1 MSSRLIERH
10 RRMKAYVLLV
20 LILGFCPSMAQ
31 QPAEKSVS
39 IEMGEKDLSL
49 NQPFILSV
57 VVRNSPSR
65 PSVQFPELPGLEKR
79 SASATST
86 SNVVNGKTVLIQ
98 TISQQYFA
106 KKEGKNV
113 LAPFEVTVDGIKIRS
128 EGATLI
134 FNKVEGESISTEN
147 PSGDEEIISSMEELV
162 DGSIFLSVKVSKSI
176 VYVRE
181 GFSIR
186 LALYVAKSAP
196 IEMEFYHLDA
206 QLQNILKKIRPATC
220 WEENV
225 GIEEI
230 IQREVSIGGR
240 KFTEYQM
247 YQAMFFPITLQSV
260 SFPAVKLDMMLLE
273 SLPDGKRNKKVE
285 TFYSRPVRVLVKSLP
300 PHPQKDQIAVGS
312 YALKEKLTREQVY
325 SGESLRYMFT
335 IKGDGNIATITPPE
349 LSESNAFDF
358 YPPDVS
364 QTVQRSYEKVS
375 GEKTF
380 DYYIVARQKG
390 DFRLGKFFQWIYF
403 DPVKAKYDTL
413 RSSEVLE
420 VAGENLQ
427 ASALS
432 GNGADPVFGNIE
444 ELDTNEI
451 YIDYQKIIRNLTNA
465 VVFFLLG
472 AMVWVFRK

>member
-1 MSSRLIERH
+1 
-10 RRMKAYVLLV
+10 
-20 LILGFCPSMAQ
+20 MAQ
-31 QPAEKSVS
+31 QPAEKSVRV
-39 IEMGEKDLSL
+39 EMGEKELTL

-57 VVRNSPSR
+57 MVRNSTSR
-65 PSVQFPELPGLEKR
+65 PSVQFPELPGFEKR
-79 SASATST
+79 SASATTT

-113 LAPFEVTVDGIKIRS
+113 LAPFEVTVDGAKVRS

-134 FNKVEGESISTEN
+134 FNKAEGETVSAEN
-147 PSGDEEIISSMEELV
+147 AENEEEIISSVE
-162 DGSIFLSVKVSKSI
+162 DIASGSIFLSTKVTKPI

-181 GFSIR
+181 GFSVR

-196 IEMEFYHLDA
+196 IEMEFYRLDI
-206 QLQNILKKIRPATC
+206 QLQNILKKLRPATC

-230 IQREVSIGGR
+230 IQREVSIGRR

-247 YQAMFFPITLQSV
+247 YQAVFFPITLQSV
-260 SFPAVKLDMMLLE
+260 SFPAVKLDMLLLE
-273 SLPDGKRNKKVE
+273 RLPDGTKSKRVE
-285 TFYSRPVRVLVKSLP
+285 SFYSSPMRVLVRPLP
-300 PHPQKDQIAVGS
+300 PHPQRDQIAVGN
-312 YALKEKLTREQVY
+312 YALEEKLTREQVY

-335 IKGDGNIATITPPE
+335 IRGDGNIATITKPE
-349 LSESNAFDF
+349 LAESKAFDF

-364 QTVQRSYEKVS
+364 QTVQRSYDKVS

-390 DFRLGKFFQWIYF
+390 DFKLGRFFQWIYF
-403 DPVKAKYDTL
+403 DPTKAKYDTL
-413 RSSEVLE
+413 RSAETIEVT
-420 VAGENLQ
+420 GENLQ
-427 ASALS
+427 AAALS
-432 GNGADPVFGNIE
+432 GDGTDPVYGNIE
-444 ELDTNEI
+444 ELNTSET
-451 YIDYQKIIRNLTNA
+451 YIDYQEIIRNLTNA
-465 VVFFLLG
+465 VVLILLG

>member
-1 MSSRLIERH
+1 M
-10 RRMKAYVLLV
+10 LLV
-20 LILGFCPSMAQ
+20 LISGFYPLMAQ

-39 IEMGEKDLSL
+39 VEVGENDLVL
-49 NQPFILSV
+49 GQPFIASV
-57 VVRNSPSR
+57 IIRNSTNR

-106 KKEGKNV
+106 KQEGKFV
-113 LAPFEVTVDGIKIRS
+113 LTPFEILVDGTRIKS
-128 EGATLI
+128 EGVTLTI
-134 FNKVEGESISTEN
+134 SKAEGELVSTGN
-147 PSGDEEIISSMEELV
+147 FDDGEEIISSV
-162 DGSIFLSVKVSKSI
+162 DDLASGSIFLSVKVSKSI

-181 GFSIR
+181 GFSVR

-196 IEMEFYHLDA
+196 IEMEFYRLDA
-206 QLQNILKKIRPATC
+206 QLQSILKKIRPATC

-230 IQREVSIGGR
+230 IQREVSIGGK

-247 YQAMFFPITLQSV
+247 YQAVFFPITLQSV
-260 SFPAVKLDMMLLE
+260 YFPSVQLDMLLIE
-273 SLPDGKRNKKVE
+273 PLSNGQKNRKVE
-285 TFYSRPVRVLVKSLP
+285 SFYTRPARVLVKPLP
-300 PHPQKDQIAVGS
+300 PHPQKDQIAVGN
-312 YALKEKLTREQVY
+312 YQLTEKLTRRKVY

-335 IKGDGNIATITPPE
+335 ILGDGNIATITRPE
-349 LSESNAFDF
+349 AVDSEVFDF

-364 QTVQRSYEKVS
+364 QTVQRSYERVS

-390 DFRLGKFFQWIYF
+390 NFKLSRFFQWIYF
-403 DPVKAKYDTL
+403 DPATAKYDTL
-413 RSSEVLE
+413 QSSETVE

-427 ASALS
+427 SAALS
-432 GNGADPVFGNIE
+432 GDGVDPVYGDIG
-444 ELDTNEI
+444 ELETDIT
-451 YIDYQKIIRNLTNA
+451 YVDYQKIIRNLTNA
-465 VVFFLLG
+465 VVVFLMG
-472 AMVWVFRK
+472 AMIWIFRK

>member
-1 MSSRLIERH
+1 
-10 RRMKAYVLLV
+10 
-20 LILGFCPSMAQ
+20 MAQ
-31 QPAEKSVS
+31 QPTEKSVS
-39 IEMGEKDLSL
+39 VEMGEKDLTL

-57 VVRNSPSR
+57 VVRNSTSR
-65 PSVQFPELPGLEKR
+65 PSVLFPELPGLEKR
-79 SASATST
+79 SASATTT
-86 SNVVNGKTVLIQ
+86 SNVVNGKTILIQ

-113 LAPFEVTVDGIKIRS
+113 LAPFEVTVDGAKIRS
-128 EGATLI
+128 ESSALT
-134 FNKVEGESISTEN
+134 FNKADDEVVSTEN
-147 PSGDEEIISSMEELV
+147 TKAGKEIISPVEDIP
-162 DGSIFLSVKVSKSI
+162 DGSIFLSVKVSKPI

-181 GFSIR
+181 GFSVR

-196 IEMEFYHLDA
+196 IEMEFYRLDV
-206 QLQNILKKIRPATC
+206 QLQAILKKLRPATC

-230 IQREVSIGGR
+230 IQREVNIGGK

-247 YQAMFFPITLQSV
+247 YQAVFFPITLQSV

-273 SLPDGKRNKKVE
+273 TLPDGKKNKKVE
-285 TFYSRPVRVLVKSLP
+285 AFYSRPVRVLVKPLP
-300 PHPQKDQIAVGS
+300 PHPQKDQIAVGN
-312 YALKEKLTREQVY
+312 YELREKLTREQVY

-349 LSESNAFDF
+349 MAESKAFDF

-380 DYYIVARQKG
+380 DYYIVVRQKG
-390 DFRLGKFFQWIYF
+390 NFKLGRFFQWIYF
-403 DPVKAKYDTL
+403 DPVKARYDTL
-413 RSSEVLE
+413 RSSERVE

-427 ASALS
+427 AAALS
-432 GNGADPVFGNIE
+432 GADPVYGNIE
-444 ELDTNEI
+444 ALETNVI
-451 YIDYQKIIRNLTNA
+451 YVDYQEIIRNLTN
-465 VVFFLLG
+465 VVVLVLLG
-472 AMVWVFRK
+472 AMVWIFRK

>member
-1 MSSRLIERH
+1 MSSRFIERS

-20 LILGFCPSMAQ
+20 LILGFCPLMAQ

-39 IEMGEKDLSL
+39 VEMGEKGLTL

-57 VVRNSPSR
+57 VVRNSTSR

-113 LAPFEVTVDGIKIRS
+113 LAPFEVTVDGTKVRS
-128 EGATLI
+128 EGTTLTI
-134 FNKVEGESISTEN
+134 NKVEGEAVSTEN
-147 PSGDEEIISSMEELV
+147 SDGEEIISSTE
-162 DGSIFLSVKVSKSI
+162 DIASRSIFLSVKVSKSI

-181 GFSIR
+181 GFSVR

-196 IEMEFYHLDA
+196 IEMEFYRLDV
-206 QLQNILKKIRPATC
+206 QLQNILKKLRPATC

-230 IQREVSIGGR
+230 IQREVSIGGK

-247 YQAMFFPITLQSV
+247 YQSIFFPITLQSV

-273 SLPDGKRNKKVE
+273 SLPDGRRNKKVE
-285 TFYSRPVRVLVKSLP
+285 AFYTRPVRVLVKSLP
-300 PHPQKDQIAVGS
+300 PHPQKDQIAVGN

-335 IKGDGNIATITPPE
+335 IRGDGNIATITPPE
-349 LSESNAFDF
+349 MAESKVFDF

-390 DFRLGKFFQWIYF
+390 DFKLGRFFQWIYF
-403 DPVKAKYDTL
+403 DPIKARYDTL
-413 RSSEVLE
+413 RSSEVVE

-432 GNGADPVFGNIE
+432 GDGADPVYGNIE
-444 ELDTNEI
+444 ELGTDET
-451 YIDYQKIIRNLTNA
+451 YIDYQEIIRNLTNA
-465 VVFFLLG
+465 VVFLLLG
-472 AMVWVFRK
+472 AMAWVFRK

>member
-1 MSSRLIERH
+1 
-10 RRMKAYVLLV
+10 
-20 LILGFCPSMAQ
+20 MAQ
-31 QPAEKSVS
+31 QPVEKNVSVE
-39 IEMGEKDLSL
+39 IGEKDLYL

-57 VVRNSPSR
+57 VVRNSTSR

-106 KKEGKNV
+106 KKEGKDV
-113 LAPFEVTVDGIKIRS
+113 QGPFEVTVDGTKVRA
-128 EGATLI
+128 EAVTLT
-134 FNKVEGESISTEN
+134 FSKVEDEVISTEN
-147 PSGDEEIISSMEELV
+147 VNAEGEIIAPAE
-162 DGSIFLSVKVSKSI
+162 DIPGGSIFLSVKISKPI

-196 IEMEFYHLDA
+196 IEMEFYRLDA
-206 QLQNILKKIRPATC
+206 QLQTILKELRPATC

-230 IQREVSIGGR
+230 IQREVSIGGKR
-240 KFTEYQM
+240 FTEYQM
-247 YQAMFFPITLQSV
+247 YQAVFFPITLQSV

-273 SLPDGKRNKKVE
+273 RLPDGRKNKKVE
-285 TFYSRPVRVLVKSLP
+285 AFYSRPVRVLVKPLP
-300 PHPQKDQIAVGS
+300 PHPQKDQIAVGN
-312 YALKEKLTREQVY
+312 YALEEKMTRKQVH

-335 IKGDGNIATITPPE
+335 VKGGGNIATIMEPE
-349 LSESNAFDF
+349 MADSKAFDF

-364 QTVQRSYEKVS
+364 QTVQRSYENVS

-390 DFRLGKFFQWIYF
+390 NFRLGRFFQWIYF
-403 DPVKAKYDTL
+403 DPVRAKYDTL
-413 RSSEVLE
+413 RSEETIQVS
-420 VAGENLQ
+420 GENLQ
-427 ASALS
+427 AAALS
-432 GNGADPVFGNIE
+432 GDGSDPVYANIE
-444 ELDTNEI
+444 DLNTNEV
-451 YIDYQKIIRNLTNA
+451 YIDYQEIIRNLTNA
-465 VVFFLLG
+465 VVFLLLG
-472 AMVWVFRK
+472 AMVWIFRK